1 MTPLVVAAKLP
12 RRQTNEHTNRRAS
25 LLRKA
30 SLRGG
35 ERGLTSLSQFKINT
49 NVRIGS
55 DAACGWVSIRH
66 SWEPCHSW
74 QLLFVADCVSVNT
87 PCSWWQQVRPL
98 TEALRQRL
106 CGKLM
111 GGKGFLWNKSH
122 TASSCVEPLAP
133 ASDTD
138 IVVVARDCRRCY
150 KVRDTSSLKN
160 RRT

>member
-1 MTPLVVAAKLP
+1 VKLAEAAATPTRQRPDEARQTHKFHGEVFYGEEISVTPLVVAAKLP

-66 SWEPCHSW
+66 S
-74 QLLFVADCVSVNT
+74 
-87 PCSWWQQVRPL
+87 
-98 TEALRQRL
+98 
-106 CGKLM
+106 
-111 GGKGFLWNKSH
+111 
-122 TASSCVEPLAP
+122 
-133 ASDTD
+133 
-138 IVVVARDCRRCY
+138 
-150 KVRDTSSLKN
+150 
-160 RRT
+160 